1 MLASSQL
8 AGSSSIEG
16 GLISGAEELPDE
28 SVDKHGRLQDI
39 LLGHVAEYP
48 QPRFFFF
55 FLVWDMTF
63 TELVHQS
70 GNSVCTKPDVCYYNF
85 CITIKIQTVLKK

>member
-1 MLASSQL
+1 MQCFSDRMLASSQL

-55 FLVWDMTF
+55 FFSLGYD
-63 TELVHQS
+63 L
-70 GNSVCTKPDVCYYNF
+70 Y
-85 CITIKIQTVLKK
+85 